1 MDENA
6 MVVFH
11 GFLNL
16 PTKRKMQMVSA
27 MNDYFDAVHREPIRL
42 KMKRTLKGSISR
54 PAARFVNAADDNL

>member
-16 PTKRKMQMVSA
+16 PTKEKMQMVGA
-27 MNDYFDAVHREPIRL
+27 MNDYFDAVHREPIRAENEANFKKL
-42 KMKRTLKGSISR
+42 DF
-54 PAARFVNAADDNL
+54 AAGGKICKCCGR